1 MPISL
6 GSLEGDTLRSTE
18 TDYGSPP
25 FNPDTI
31 MATQIQSYAD
41 TNITAL
47 VGAKA
52 AWVVLAK
59 FTLWLYRRTKKL
71 EARISVLEKR

>member
-6 GSLEGDTLRSTE
+6 STPEGDILRSTE
-18 TDYGSPP
+18 TDYGAPP

-31 MATQIQSYAD
+31 TATQIQSYAD

-47 VGAKA
+47 AGAKA
-52 AWVVLAK
+52 AWVTLAK
-59 FTLWLYRRTKKL
+59 FVLWLYRRTKKL